1 MRANVYGI
9 YLIIDGDIGK
19 TMDEE
24 SKEAFK
30 QADKVKLRISFTKL
44 YWIIMYVLLISILV
58 YAS

>member
-1 MRANVYGI
+1 MRVSVYGT
-9 YLIIDGDIGK
+9 YLIIDGDTGK

-44 YWIIMYVLLISILV
+44 YWILMYVLLISILV

>member
-1 MRANVYGI
+1 MRVSVYGT

-30 QADKVKLRISFTKL
+30 QADKVKLRISFSKL
-44 YWIIMYVLLISILV
+44 YWILMYV
-58 YAS
+58 

>member
-1 MRANVYGI
+1 MRVSVYGT
-9 YLIIDGDIGK
+9 YLIIDGDTGK

-24 SKEAFK
+24 SKEAFR
-30 QADKVKLRISFTKL
+30 QADKVKLRISFNKL

>member
-1 MRANVYGI
+1 MRVSVYGT
-9 YLIIDGDIGK
+9 YLIIDGDTGK

-30 QADKVKLRISFTKL
+30 QADKVKLRISFNKL